1 MKDLKYF
8 GKVDDGKLTIFQ
20 RNDMVSGLQNL
31 GSGFVEIIIRL
42 AGKRSSPQNRY
53 YWGAMLPIVKDGLK
67 GVGIEMSKE
76 QTHEMLKYKFIKR
89 EFITSD
95 GDILQSI
102 GSTTELSTK
111 GGISEIVTLPNMECI
126 EVDGDS
132 TEENKNLRIWPCQH
146 TLNQNFRILPSES
159 GFHLRAENSNFCLNL
174 SNKLLAQT
182 NCQKAIEWK
191 FKDVLKSEEDV
202 F

>member
-53 YWGAMLPIVKDGLK
+53 YWGAMLPIVKEGLK

-76 QTHEMLKYKFIKR
+76 QTHEMLKYRFLKR

-95 GDILQSI
+95 GDILQII

-111 GGISEIVTLPNMECI
+111 EFNEYIESIQIWSAEYLNVNIPDPNEQTEIEI
-126 EVDGDS
+126 
-132 TEENKNLRIWPCQH
+132 
-146 TLNQNFRILPSES
+146 
-159 GFHLRAENSNFCLNL
+159 
-174 SNKLLAQT
+174 
-182 NCQKAIEWK
+182 
-191 FKDVLKSEEDV
+191 
-202 F
+202 

>member
-42 AGKRSSPQNRY
+42 AGKRSTPQNRY
-53 YWGAMLPIVKDGLK
+53 YWGAMLPIVKEGLK

-111 GGISEIVTLPNMECI
+111 EFNEYIESIQIWSAEYLNVNIPDPNEQTEIEI
-126 EVDGDS
+126 
-132 TEENKNLRIWPCQH
+132 
-146 TLNQNFRILPSES
+146 
-159 GFHLRAENSNFCLNL
+159 
-174 SNKLLAQT
+174 
-182 NCQKAIEWK
+182 
-191 FKDVLKSEEDV
+191 
-202 F
+202 

>member
-1 MKDLKYF
+1 MKDLKYY

-67 GVGIEMSKE
+67 ELGIDMSKE
-76 QTHEMLKYKFIKR
+76 QTHEMLKYRFLKR

-95 GDILQSI
+95 GDILQII

-111 GGISEIVTLPNMECI
+111 EFNEYIESIQIWSAEYLNVNIPDPNEQTEIEI
-126 EVDGDS
+126 
-132 TEENKNLRIWPCQH
+132 
-146 TLNQNFRILPSES
+146 
-159 GFHLRAENSNFCLNL
+159 
-174 SNKLLAQT
+174 
-182 NCQKAIEWK
+182 
-191 FKDVLKSEEDV
+191 
-202 F
+202 

>member
-31 GSGFVEIIIRL
+31 GSGFIEIIIRL

-53 YWGAMLPIVKDGLK
+53 YWGAMLPIVKEGLK

-76 QTHEMLKYKFIKR
+76 QTHELLKYKFLKR
-89 EFITSD
+89 EFVTSD
-95 GDILQSI
+95 GDILQII

-111 GGISEIVTLPNMECI
+111 EFNEYIESIQIWSAEYLNVNIPDPNEQTEITI
-126 EVDGDS
+126 
-132 TEENKNLRIWPCQH
+132 
-146 TLNQNFRILPSES
+146 
-159 GFHLRAENSNFCLNL
+159 
-174 SNKLLAQT
+174 
-182 NCQKAIEWK
+182 
-191 FKDVLKSEEDV
+191 
-202 F
+202 